1 MKPDGVIAFHVSN
14 RYLSLAPVVEKLS
27 EDAGMH
33 AMLIADSQPAA
44 PLLNTDWIL
53 VAATREAL
61 MKPSL
66 LSVAKK
72 PPIIEGLQP
81 WTDDSN
87 NLFKVLK

>member
-14 RYLSLAPVVEKLS
+14 RYLSLPPVVEKLA

-33 AMLIADSQPAA
+33 AMLISDNQPTA
-44 PLLNTDWIL
+44 PLLTTDWVL
-53 VAATREAL
+53 VAATREAM

-66 LSVAKK
+66 LRVAKK